1 VSRPSHEVAML
12 SLILPHIRNEFGLTS
27 WQTDQVAMSI
37 FAGQMAGCF
46 LMGGLADAIGRRYVP
61 VSTQ

>member
-1 VSRPSHEVAML
+1 ML